1 MSTSSTGMAAHSR
14 KKASW
19 RQNPAGVLAS
29 PPTSIGEIGEMKN
42 TTTLIVMS
50 VQLTTAGRRV
60 GLSSWIGMSPSI

>member
-1 MSTSSTGMAAHSR
+1 MAAQSR

-42 TTTLIVMS
+42 TTTLMAMS